1 MKRGFFQVW
10 KGFTKPVCFFVTML
24 LMLTFLPS
32 WVRQEPDSSELVSDP
47 PTKFESSLSNLF
59 TLSAFAAETSGEEG
73 NTVQNSQMAS
83 ASADWRSYN
92 GKRIGVLTGTLM
104 EDVAKENFP
113 DSEYVYLD
121 SYPDCSLALL
131 SGKIDAFLADEPNL
145 KTMHFE
151 EPSIDYIHQRI
162 SEQDV
167 SFAFRKD
174 DEKSQKLCEEFNDY
188 LTKIRSNGVLELMDD
203 IWMGVDE
210 YRKTVDMS
218 GLTGEKGTVR
228 VITTATDMPWSYIK
242 DGKNVGY
249 DIDLLTHFCLERGY
263 ALEIQ
268 DVSFAARIPALQSGK
283 GDITTGMNVT
293 PERREEV
300 LFCDATYKNGIVLA
314 VPSDDLKGA
323 VQDKKEIAKEDKTE
337 AEEKA
342 PEFKSFDELKGRTI
356 SMITGAPFE
365 NMILSKVS
373 EVKEFTY
380 FTTMPDMML
389 AIRTGKTDAGL
400 MNNAVAE
407 LAANKDP
414 ELCVFPESLG
424 DTAFGLGFKKGDK
437 SREKWQEAFDRIPA
451 ETKEALWK
459 KWTGSD
465 DSIKTVPAQDW
476 PGKNGTINAACCDA
490 LEPMSYMGEG
500 GECLGLDIET
510 ILLIAKELDVHVN
523 FIPMDFSAVLSSLG
537 AGKADV
543 ICGSIVVTAERKES
557 MDFLEYAPA
566 AFVFIVRTAAPKV
579 SVNTFFDDIK
589 ASFEK
594 TFIRENRYEL
604 FLSGIIT
611 TIIITVLSIIFG
623 TIFGFLVFMGTRK
636 GNRVSCALAG
646 AFVWLVQGMPVVV
659 LLMILYYIIF
669 AKLKITG
676 TVVAVIA
683 FTLVFGSGVFGMLK
697 TGVGAVDKGQ
707 TEAALSLGYGD
718 IKSFFRVIFPQAIP
732 HFLPTF
738 KGEVV
743 ALVKATAIVGY
754 IAVQDLT
761 KMGDIVRGRTY
772 EAFFP
777 LIAVAVIYFILGA
790 MLTFVVDRLEV
801 NINPKRRRKED
812 ILKGVSI
819 DD

>member
-1 MKRGFFQVW
+1 MKRGFFLAEKASNKHVR
-10 KGFTKPVCFFVTML
+10 FFVTML
-24 LMLTFLPS
+24 LMLIFC
-32 WVRQEPDSSELVSDP
+32 
-47 PTKFESSLSNLF
+47 F
-59 TLSAFAAETSGEEG
+59 TLSAFAAETP
-73 NTVQNSQMAS
+73 
-83 ASADWRSYN
+83 DWRSYN

-104 EDVAKENFP
+104 EDAAKEYFP

-121 SYPDCSLALL
+121 SYPDCSAALL
-131 SGKIDAFLADEPNL
+131 AGKIDAFLADEPNV

-151 EPSIDYIHQRI
+151 EPDIDYIHDRI
-162 SEQDV
+162 RDQDV

-174 DEKSQKLCEEFNDY
+174 DPESQKLCDEFNAY
-188 LTKIRSNGVLELMDD
+188 LKTIKSNGILQLMDD

-210 YRKTVDMS
+210 SRKTVDMS
-218 GLTGEKGTVR
+218 GLSGTNGTVR
-228 VITTATDMPWSYIK
+228 VITTASDMPWSYIK
-242 DGKNVGY
+242 DGINVGY
-249 DIDLLTHFCLERGY
+249 DIDLMAHFCMDRGY
-263 ALEIQ
+263 ALEIE
-268 DVSFAARIPALQSGK
+268 DVSFAARIPALEAGK
-283 GDITTGMNVT
+283 GDLTTGMNVT
-293 PERREEV
+293 PERQEAV
-300 LFCDATYKNGIVLA
+300 LFCDATYKGGIVLA
-314 VPSDDLKGA
+314 VPSKDLTGTA
-323 VQDKKEIAKEDKTE
+323 QDTRIAASGKT
-337 AEEKA
+337 
-342 PEFKSFDELKGRTI
+342 PEFKTFDELKGKTI

-365 NMILSKVS
+365 DLILTKVS

-389 AIRTGKTDAGL
+389 ALKTGKTDAGL

-414 ELCVFPESLG
+414 ELVVFPEPLR
-424 DTAFGLGFKKGDK
+424 DTTFGIGFKKGDE
-437 SREKWQEAFDRIPA
+437 RRDVWQEAFDRIPS
-451 ETKEALWK
+451 ETKDALWK

-465 DSIKTVPAQDW
+465 DSVKTVPKQDW
-476 PGKNGTINAACCDA
+476 PGSNGVINVACCDS

-523 FIPMDFSAVLSSLG
+523 FTPMDFSAVLSSLQ
-537 AGKADV
+537 ADKADA

-566 AFVFIVRTAAPKV
+566 AFVFIVRTS
-579 SVNTFFDDIK
+579 SVEEAGNTFIGRIK
-589 ASFEK
+589 SSFEK

-604 FLSGIIT
+604 FLSGVLT

-623 TIFGFLVFMGTRK
+623 TVFGFMVFMGTRR
-636 GNRVSCALAG
+636 GNKAANAMAG

-659 LLMILYYIIF
+659 LLMILYYIVF
-669 AKLKITG
+669 AKMKISG

-683 FTLVFGSGVFGMLK
+683 FTLVFGAGVFGMLRM
-697 TGVGAVDKGQ
+697 GVGAVDKGQ
-707 TEAALSLGYGD
+707 TEAALALGYGD
-718 IKSFFRVIFPQAIP
+718 IKSFFRIILPQAIP
-732 HFLPTF
+732 HFLPTY

-777 LIAVAVIYFILGA
+777 LIAVAIIYFILGA
-790 MLTFVVDRLEV
+790 ILTFFVDKIEIG
-801 NINPKRRRKED
+801 INPKRRKRED
-812 ILKGVSI
+812 ILKGVRT

>member
-1 MKRGFFQVW
+1 MKRGCFH
-10 KGFTKPVCFFVTML
+10 KGDFLKNPVRFL
-24 LMLTFLPS
+24 LAIVFLLTCVFA
-32 WVRQEPDSSELVSDP
+32 VSS
-47 PTKFESSLSNLF
+47 
-59 TLSAFAAETSGEEG
+59 FAAEDTGTSGQTG
-73 NTVQNSQMAS
+73 TGV
-83 ASADWRSYN
+83 ADWRSYN
-92 GKRIGVLTGTLM
+92 GKRIGVLTGTLL
-104 EDVAKENFP
+104 EDVAKEFFP
-113 DSEYVYLD
+113 DSEYVYID
-121 SYPDCSLALL
+121 SYPDCATALL
-131 SGKIDAFLADEPNL
+131 SGKVDAFLADEPNV

-151 EPSIDYIHQRI
+151 DPDIDYIHDRI
-162 SEQDV
+162 KEQDV

-174 DEKSQKLCEEFNDY
+174 DPESKKLCEEFNEY
-188 LTKIRSNGVLELMDD
+188 LREIRSNGILQLMDD

-218 GLTGEKGTVR
+218 VLTGKNGTIKV
-228 VITTATDMPWSYIK
+228 VTTATDMPWSYIK

-249 DIDLLTHFCLERGY
+249 DIDLLAHFCFDRGY

-268 DVSFAARIPALQSGK
+268 DVSFAARIPDLQSGR

-293 PERREEV
+293 PERKEEV
-300 LFCDATYKNGIVLA
+300 LFCDATYENGIVLA
-314 VPSDDLKGA
+314 VPAADLKGIDQEKKITS
-323 VQDKKEIAKEDKTE
+323 VDKE
-337 AEEKA
+337 
-342 PEFKSFDELKGRTI
+342 PEFKTFDELKGRTI

-373 EVKEFTY
+373 DVKEFTY

-424 DTAFGLGFKKGDK
+424 DTAFGLGFKKGDP
-437 SREKWQEAFDRIPA
+437 RRDEWQAAFDRIPA
-451 ETKEALWK
+451 ETRDALWK
-459 KWTGSD
+459 KWTGAD
-465 DSIKTVPAQDW
+465 DSQKTVPAQDW
-476 PGKNGTINAACCDA
+476 PGSNGTINVACCDA

-510 ILLIAKELDVHVN
+510 ILLIAKELDVHVE
-523 FIPMDFSAVLSSLG
+523 FTPMDFSAVLSSIG
-537 AGKADV
+537 AGKAD
-543 ICGSIVVTAERKES
+543 IGCGSIVITAERKES

-566 AFVFIVRTAAPKV
+566 AFVFIVRTAAGEAP
-579 SVNTFFDDIK
+579 VNNFLDRIK

-594 TFIRENRYEL
+594 TFVRENRYEL
-604 FLSGIIT
+604 FISGIIT
-611 TIIITVLSIIFG
+611 TILITVLSIIFG
-623 TIFGFLVFMGTRK
+623 TAFGFLVYMGTRN
-636 GNRVSCALAG
+636 GNKAANAFAK
-646 AFVWLVQGMPVVV
+646 AFVWLIQGMPVVV

-669 AKLKITG
+669 AKAKVSG

-683 FTLVFGSGVFGMLK
+683 FTLVFGAGVFGMLK
-697 TGVGAVDKGQ
+697 MGVGAVDKGQ
-707 TEAALSLGYGD
+707 SEAALSLGYGD
-718 IKSFFRVIFPQAIP
+718 IKAFFRVIFPQAIP
-732 HFLPTF
+732 HFLPTY

-790 MLTFVVDRLEV
+790 MLTAVVDKLEV
-801 NINPKRRRKED
+801 NINPKLRKKED
-812 ILKGVSI
+812 ILSGVKT

>member
-1 MKRGFFQVW
+1 MKRDCFPEGEV
-10 KGFTKPVCFFVTML
+10 FTKPVGVFLTML
-24 LMLTFLPS
+24 LMFTF
-32 WVRQEPDSSELVSDP
+32 
-47 PTKFESSLSNLF
+47 LF
-59 TLSAFAAETSGEEG
+59 TLTAFAADTSGEEV
-73 NTVQNSQMAS
+73 NTGQNSQLVS

-104 EDVAKENFP
+104 EDVAKEYFP

-167 SFAFRKD
+167 SFAFRKGD
-174 DEKSQKLCEEFNDY
+174 QRSQKLCEEFNEY
-188 LTKIRSNGVLELMDD
+188 LMKIRSNGVLELIDD

-228 VITTATDMPWSYIK
+228 VITTAVDMPWSYIK

-249 DIDLLTHFCLERGY
+249 DIDLLTHFCLDRGY

-283 GDITTGMNVT
+283 GDLTTGMNVT
-293 PERREEV
+293 PERQEEV

-314 VPSDDLKGA
+314 VLSDNLNDFARG
-323 VQDKKEIAKEDKTE
+323 KEDKTDKTDKTE
-337 AEEKA
+337 SVEKA
-342 PEFKSFDELKGRTI
+342 PEFKTFDELKGRTI

-437 SREKWQEAFDRIPA
+437 SRDKWQEAFDRIPA

-465 DSIKTVPAQDW
+465 DSIKTVPEQDW
-476 PGKNGTINAACCDA
+476 PGSNGTIEVACCDS

-500 GECLGLDIET
+500 GKCLGLDIET

-523 FIPMDFSAVLSSLG
+523 FTPMDFSAVLSSLQ
-537 AGKADV
+537 ADKADA
-543 ICGSIVVTAERKES
+543 ICGSIVITDERKES

-566 AFVFIVRTAAPKV
+566 AFVFIVRTETGEEAG
-579 SVNTFFDDIK
+579 NTFIDRIRS
-589 ASFEK
+589 SFEK

-604 FLSGIIT
+604 FLSGIVT
-611 TIIITVLSIIFG
+611 TLIITVLSILFG
-623 TIFGFLVFMGTRK
+623 TVFGFLLFMGTRR
-636 GNRVSCALAG
+636 GNKAANAMAG
-646 AFVWLVQGMPVVV
+646 AFVWFIQGMPVVV
-659 LLMILYYIIF
+659 LLLILYYIIF
-669 AKLKITG
+669 SKAQITG

-683 FTLVFGSGVFGMLK
+683 FTCVFGSGVFGMLK
-697 TGVGAVDKGQ
+697 MGVGAIDRGQ
-707 TEAALSLGYGD
+707 SEAALSLGYGD
-718 IKSFFRVIFPQAIP
+718 LQSFFRIILPQAIP
-732 HFLPTF
+732 HFLPAY

-743 ALVKATAIVGY
+743 SLVKATAIVGY

-777 LIAVAVIYFILGA
+777 LVAVAVIYFILGA
-790 MLTFVVDRLEV
+790 VLTFLVDRMEI
-801 NINPKRRRKED
+801 NINPKRRRKEE
-812 ILKGVSI
+812 ILKGVRT